1 MAEVNIQELQN
12 KFQRGT
18 ASDSQQA
25 IVDLFK
31 LAGIKQDYV
40 DSFVDANYNFLTKE
54 LTSYGFVVDNPFIQ
68 FLKYIQDKRANI
80 LEVFQ
85 DPENWSII
93 HNAVAEGVLDS
104 KQINFTCE
112 EIKQPK
118 LLLNPYFWKVASVDK
133 MWVLNLWE
141 WCGEK
146 QANSMIKHQGVR
158 FLLNTCK
165 NGVALNLK
173 SIGADKT
180 TKEFHLKFQ
189 STKDLIEKESKKS
202 IDNFDAIYSLR
213 RVLIF
218 TDDLV
223 AYANEFKT
231 LFSNMNNK
239 TLNDNQYAYFE
250 SRYDTIRNK
259 INDVNLVSDKLVN
272 PQSMSASVR
281 ACSENV
287 QVSDRDAATGQKQK
301 QEGEAGDDTDSY
313 NNKGQKYEESSMSVA
328 EAEERLRRAGT
339 DPDRLPFNSRAYQ
352 NPEKTGQAVTTILK
366 ARRR

>member
-12 KFQRGT
+12 KFQKGT

-93 HNAVAEGVLDS
+93 HNAVAENVLDS

-112 EIKQPK
+112 EIRQPK
-118 LLLNPYFWKVASVDK
+118 LLLNPNFWKVASVDK

-146 QANSMIKHQGVR
+146 QANSMIIHQGVR

-165 NGVALNLK
+165 NGVTLNLK
-173 SIGADKT
+173 SIGEDKI
-180 TKEFHLKFQ
+180 KFQ

-218 TDDLV
+218 TNDLV
-223 AYANEFKT
+223 AYANEFKA
-231 LFSNMNNK
+231 LFSDIDNK
-239 TLNDNQYAYFE
+239 TLNDNQYANFE
-250 SRYDTIRNK
+250 SRYYAIRNK
-259 INDVNLVSDKLVN
+259 INNVNLVSDKLVN

-301 QEGEAGDDTDSY
+301 QEGEAGDNTDSY
-313 NNKGQKYEESSMSVA
+313 NNRGQKYEESSMSVA
-328 EAEERLRRAGT
+328 EAEDRLRRAGT

>member
-12 KFQRGT
+12 KFQKGT

-68 FLKYIQDKRANI
+68 FLKYIQTKRVNL

-118 LLLNPYFWKVASVDK
+118 LLLNPNFWKVASVDK

-146 QANSMIKHQGVR
+146 QANSMIIHQGVR

-165 NGVALNLK
+165 NGVTLNLK
-173 SIGADKT
+173 SIGADKI
-180 TKEFHLKFQ
+180 KFQ

-202 IDNFDAIYSLR
+202 INNFDAIYSLR

-218 TDDLV
+218 TNDLV
-223 AYANEFKT
+223 AYANEFKA
-231 LFSNMNNK
+231 LFSDMDNK
-239 TLNDNQYAYFE
+239 TLNDNQYANFE
-250 SRYDTIRNK
+250 SRYDAIRSK

-287 QVSDRDAATGQKQK
+287 QVSGRDAATGQKQK

-313 NNKGQKYEESSMSVA
+313 NNRGQKYEESSMSVA